1 MKILIASDSYKQI
14 NGVSNSVGLLVHGLR
29 EKGHEVKVL
38 SLSLDNKSHKEG
50 DDYFIA
56 SVNALIYPDMRISLA
71 RYDELIQELVD
82 WRPDIA
88 HIQTEFSAKFLAMP
102 VVKKCG
108 IPYVMT
114 SHTNYEEYMKSKKVP
129 TVFARNVIKSF
140 ERIVYGKADTL
151 IVPSYKIRE
160 LVEIYKVKCPVVVI
174 PSGIELRNHPHV
186 ENGKE
191 KLLAELGVKDN
202 GKVLVTVSR
211 ISKEKNIDELI
222 DFMPALLKADPDV
235 SLIVVGG
242 GPHLEHLQKKA
253 DELGV
258 NDSVKF
264 SGMIPSDEVYRY
276 YQLGD
281 VFVSGSTFETQ
292 GLTYVEALANGLPLV
307 CREDKCLI
315 NIIEQGKN
323 GFTYTDE
330 EEYVTHILT
339 VLGDREQKERM
350 GRMSVQKSA
359 AFSKEVFVSA
369 VEQLYEDIIARHESG
384 EIKLADVDEE

>member
-14 NGVSNSVGLLVHGLR
+14 NGVSSSVALLVQGLR

-38 SLSLDNKSHKEG
+38 SLSLDTKSHKEG

-56 SVNALIYPDMRISLA
+56 SLQAPVYPDMRFSLA
-71 RYDELIQELVD
+71 RYDDLIQELVD
-82 WRPDIA
+82 WHPDIA

-114 SHTNYEEYMKSKKVP
+114 SHTNYEEFFKSKKIPSSV
-129 TVFARNVIKSF
+129 ARTTIKNF
-140 ERIVYGKADTL
+140 ERVVYGKADTL
-151 IVPSYKIRE
+151 IVPSYKIQE

-174 PSGIELRNHPHV
+174 PSGIELRNHPQV
-186 ENGKE
+186 EGGKE

-222 DFMPALLKADPDV
+222 DFMPALLKEDPDV

-242 GPHLEHLQKKA
+242 GPHLENLQKKA
-253 DELGV
+253 EALGV
-258 NDSVKF
+258 CDSVKF
-264 SGMIPSDEVYRY
+264 AGMIPSAEVYQY

-281 VFVSGSTFETQ
+281 IFVCGSTFETQ

-315 NIIEQGKN
+315 NIIEKGKN

-330 EEYVTHILT
+330 AEYVEYITTILHNRD
-339 VLGDREQKERM
+339 LQQLMAK
-350 GRMSVQKSA
+350 KSIMKSY
-359 AFSKEVFVSA
+359 AFSKEIFVST
-369 VEQLYEDIIARHESG
+369 VEQLYEDILARHEEG
-384 EIKLADVDEE
+384 EVSFSDDVS

>member
-14 NGVSNSVGLLVHGLR
+14 NGVSSSVALLVQGLR

-38 SLSLDNKSHKEG
+38 SLSPDTKSHKEG

-56 SVNALIYPDMRISLA
+56 SLQAPVYPDMRFSLA
-71 RYDELIQELVD
+71 RYDDLIQELVD
-82 WRPDIA
+82 WHPDIA

-114 SHTNYEEYMKSKKVP
+114 SHTNYEEYFKSKKIPSSV
-129 TVFARNVIKSF
+129 ARTTIKNF
-140 ERIVYGKADTL
+140 ERVIYGKADTL
-151 IVPSYKIRE
+151 IVPSYKIQE

-186 ENGKE
+186 EDGKE
-191 KLLAELGVKDN
+191 KLLKELGVKDN

-222 DFMPALLKADPDV
+222 DFMPALLKEDPDV

-242 GPHLEHLQKKA
+242 GPHLENLQKKA
-253 DELGV
+253 EALGV
-258 NDSVKF
+258 CDSVKF
-264 SGMIPSDEVYRY
+264 AGMIPSEEVYQY

-281 VFVSGSTFETQ
+281 IFVCGSTFETQ

-315 NIIEQGKN
+315 NIIEKGKN

-330 EEYVTHILT
+330 AEYVEYITTILHNRD
-339 VLGDREQKERM
+339 LQQLMAK
-350 GRMSVQKSA
+350 KSIMKSY
-359 AFSKEVFVSA
+359 AFSKEIFVST
-369 VEQLYEDIIARHESG
+369 VERLYEDILARHEEG
-384 EIKLADVDEE
+384 EVSFTDDIS